1 MILHCSCTKC
11 GFFPRNVGTHS
22 WLSFL
27 MGFPFVHMRSYIFD
41 GFRVAAV
48 VWAELSEQQA
58 ETRPELALLWTCML
72 LSSLETDPV
81 SGEILSVMVS
91 SVQRKRR
98 WKSTTVFGSW
108 SGEVQNLI
116 FQKTKM
122 LSKTSEMAIIK
133 LLRYI
138 VKVSYLKANSV
149 PKSAVGL
156 IPGCCLT
163 IAGRASCFPEAHCQQ
178 VSHLRTKRKRF
189 HYHDLHSTTLRKK
202 IVRL

>member
-1 MILHCSCTKC
+1 MGSELQQ
-11 GFFPRNVGTHS
+11 
-22 WLSFL
+22 LS
-27 MGFPFVHMRSYIFD
+27 GRRH
-41 GFRVAAV
+41 
-48 VWAELSEQQA
+48 SEQQA
-58 ETRPELALLWTCML
+58 ETGPELALLWACML
-72 LSSLETDPV
+72 LSSLETGPGRI
-81 SGEILSVMVS
+81 SGEIPFVMVS

-122 LSKTSEMAIIK
+122 LSKTSEMAVIK

-149 PKSAVGL
+149 PKSAIEL

-163 IAGRASCFPEAHCQQ
+163 IAGGTSCSPEAHCQK
-178 VSHLRTKRKRF
+178 VSHLCTKRKRF